1 MISPDIN
8 SNTSRYVMN
17 DPDMETIGGSGDFS
31 ELSRLKEKVRALE
44 RQNEMLKQTK
54 NGDSAGDGAVDG
66 AAARPRLS
74 DEKIIDDIKLL
85 EIEDLDDSEENWL
98 LDVSRNQEEEED
110 ECAWLRKDVMSPNS
124 LAAARK
130 KSLVNKLD
138 DIAKSK

>member
-54 NGDSAGDGAVDG
+54 NGDSAGDGAVDLAEAPLRSG
-66 AAARPRLS
+66 GCA
-74 DEKIIDDIKLL
+74 L
-85 EIEDLDDSEENWL
+85 EGG
-98 LDVSRNQEEEED
+98 VAGGFSR
-110 ECAWLRKDVMSPNS
+110 
-124 LAAARK
+124 
-130 KSLVNKLD
+130 
-138 DIAKSK
+138 